1 MQKPTGTCKG
11 CNKGRV
17 EDHEYII
24 DSLDLIYVTCCSSKV
39 SQSILIS
46 AGKSEI

>member
-1 MQKPTGTCKG
+1 MQKPTGKG
-11 CNKGRV
+11 RNEGRV
-17 EDHEYII
+17 EDHEYLI

-39 SQSILIS
+39 LQRILIS